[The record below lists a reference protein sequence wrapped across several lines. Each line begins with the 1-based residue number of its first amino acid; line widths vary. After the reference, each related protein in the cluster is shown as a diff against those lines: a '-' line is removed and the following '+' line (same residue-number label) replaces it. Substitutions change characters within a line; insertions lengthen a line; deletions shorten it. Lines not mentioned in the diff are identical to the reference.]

1 MDKLLT
7 FSGEACRNESVAIE
21 KTLRDTESRISF
33 IETAGK
39 QLFEERV
46 SGNVPDGLFKKMMA
60 DYQQEIEALNQKAS
74 ELREQDQDSH
84 NNRADAQR
92 WVMLIRECSAIN
104 RLDRA
109 TVYQLVNQVS
119 VHEQSDECGIRTQ
132 TVQIK
137 YNFVGKININ

>member
-1 MDKLLT
+1 M
-7 FSGEACRNESVAIE
+7 
-21 KTLRDTESRISF
+21 
-33 IETAGK
+33 
-39 QLFEERV
+39 FEERV
-46 SGNVPDGLFKKMMA
+46 SGNVPDGLFKKMLS
-60 DYQQEIEALNQKAS
+60 DYQQEIETLNQKAS

-84 NNRADAQR
+84 N
-92 WVMLIRECSAIN
+92 N